1 MAVLV
6 FVAGLFMYMG
16 GGSAAPAAGALDAA
30 IALDAGAV
38 AAPAVAPPDAAPAR
52 PTPPPGMVLIEK
64 PDGTPWLF
72 VDARPVSHAAFVK
85 VFPKHKKPAAGSRAA
100 QGDRPVT
107 AVPYTFARAYAQ
119 STGKRLLRPDE
130 WDAAAATT
138 GVEVDSAAWEWV
150 DAVGDKKDGKDAR
163 RVMAP
168 GRTQS
173 RAASAHEDVTFR
185 LAQDL

>member
-1 MAVLV
+1 VLAVLV
-6 FVAGLFMYMG
+6 FVAGLFMYLG
-16 GGSAAPAAGALDAA
+16 GGAAPLAPVDAAVVSGDAAAAAAAPATTP
-30 IALDAGAV
+30 DAG
-38 AAPAVAPPDAAPAR
+38 PAR

-72 VDARPVSHAAFVK
+72 VDARPVTHAAYAG
-85 VFPKHKKPAAGSRAA
+85 VFPKHKKPSPG
-100 QGDRPVT
+100 QGERPVT
-107 AVPYTFARAYAQ
+107 GVAYTFARAYAQ

-138 GVEVDSAAWEWV
+138 GVVVDSAAWEWV
-150 DAVGDKKDGKDAR
+150 DAAGDKKHGKDAR

-173 RAASAHEDVTFR
+173 RAAGAHKDVTFR